1 MFDLGLPMKP
11 IVSLT
16 LEQATGKLLL
26 NKDFV
31 LIRILDI
38 QLGLNNQFL
47 FMLLQE
53 FLPQASHAM
62 HNQDYTF
69 DRTNLN
75 KQALKETL
83 HPHKEKS
90 REIEV
95 DDIDTELL
103 LNISEMVGKKMVGT
117 KSVDEPVAIVEVFH

>member
-62 HNQDYTF
+62 HN
-69 DRTNLN
+69 
-75 KQALKETL
+75 
-83 HPHKEKS
+83 
-90 REIEV
+90 
-95 DDIDTELL
+95 
-103 LNISEMVGKKMVGT
+103 
-117 KSVDEPVAIVEVFH
+117 